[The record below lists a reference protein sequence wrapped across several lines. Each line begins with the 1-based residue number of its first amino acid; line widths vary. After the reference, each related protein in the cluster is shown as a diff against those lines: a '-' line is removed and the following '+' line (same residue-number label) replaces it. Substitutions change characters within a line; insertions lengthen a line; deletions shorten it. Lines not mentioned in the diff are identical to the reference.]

1 MIFLLFLPPG
11 PESGSKWNFMCS
23 WIRISIFRECRYEY
37 LPYADSQHCLQVAVP
52 RIFLKNSLPC
62 LMKEAR
68 LFCNIIFSSVFRFSS
83 LIFVF
88 PPPSPSSAAVW
99 VGGTACR
106 RRSGADQGDRREVPL
121 HSALQARR
129 PSSSF
134 EYRVV
139 AQWEFKRLPGFRVWV
154 WIPN

>member
-68 LFCNIIFSSVFRFSS
+68 LFCKIIFSSVFRFSS

-88 PPPSPSSAAVW
+88 PPPLLVLPLSEWVVQPAA
-99 VGGTACR
+99 GGQERTKGTVEKYRFIPHFRHA
-106 RRSGADQGDRREVPL
+106 ALPL
-121 HSALQARR
+121 ALNT
-129 PSSSF
+129 
-134 EYRVV
+134 E
-139 AQWEFKRLPGFRVWV
+139 
-154 WIPN
+154 